1 MSGVLDLL
9 EQTLR
14 ERRAD
19 PPHGSY
25 SAELFADHERILRK
39 IMEEAFEVTLELGKA
54 QVDAARTAEEAA
66 DLLFHLLVG
75 LVAVDVAFSDVVA
88 VLDRRRK

>member
-1 MSGVLDLL
+1 MSDVIDLL
-9 EQTLR
+9 ERTLR

-54 QVDAARTAEEAA
+54 PVDSVRTAEEAA

-75 LVAVDVAFSDVVA
+75 LVSADVPFSDVVA